1 MMFVHGKGKDDYL
14 TGVVTAPPPED
25 PKFKTWKSENSMD
38 MSWLVNYMANEIGED
53 FMFYEMTKEIWD
65 ATKETYSDKENTSRV
80 IWGKGILNDLKQGE
94 LIITQ
99 YFNAL
104 NRCWQHLYLFDENK
118 LGCPD
123 CLRKLLRRRVF
134 KFLFGLNKNLDE
146 VRGRILGT
154 KPLPS
159 IQEACFEVRR
169 EESRQKVMQ
178 GKTSSTSSESSALAA
193 HDSNQSAYDNKQK
206 KNGRPW
212 CNHCHKPGHT
222 KDRCW
227 QIYGKPA
234 DWKPHSLSREGQG
247 LAASLG
253 EKKEQQTSDNSTF
266 FSKEQVEIL
275 QKLITQA
282 TFSQS
287 TPTGVASVAHR
298 GRFSIALN
306 SQKEK
311 NNHWRIDSGASDHMT
326 GNADLFHIQPVFWK
340 FYSSYCWWYYV

>member
-1 MMFVHGKGKDDYL
+1 
-14 TGVVTAPPPED
+14 
-25 PKFKTWKSENSMD
+25 
-38 MSWLVNYMANEIGED
+38 
-53 FMFYEMTKEIWD
+53 
-65 ATKETYSDKENTSRV
+65 
-80 IWGKGILNDLKQGE
+80 
-94 LIITQ
+94 
-99 YFNAL
+99 
-104 NRCWQHLYLFDENK
+104 
-118 LGCPD
+118 
-123 CLRKLLRRRVF
+123 
-134 KFLFGLNKNLDE
+134 
-146 VRGRILGT
+146 
-154 KPLPS
+154 
-159 IQEACFEVRR
+159 
-169 EESRQKVMQ
+169 MQ

-298 GRFSIALN
+298 VRIADGTMSKDLESGRMI
-306 SQKEK
+306 
-311 NNHWRIDSGASDHMT
+311 
-326 GNADLFHIQPVFWK
+326 GNAREHVGLDLLKVPNNPEKRCRFGPVFNPSPFSGCLQPNNTPK
-340 FYSSYCWWYYV
+340 FCPVL